1 MNRVT
6 LRRLIALSARLLLPL
21 FLLGPATA
29 LAQPRTETIAII
41 GTGNVGSTL
50 GRIWAAAGH
59 RIVYGSRT
67 PETDRV
73 RNLVEETGNGASA
86 TSQADAASQAEIV
99 LIPIPP
105 TAIPDVMAALGD
117 LTGKIVIDPTNWW
130 EFEDGI
136 AVSPRDPR
144 DSLAAQVQALAPG
157 ASVVKAFNTLNYTVM
172 QNPSLSDGPVSVPI
186 AGNDPAAK
194 QRVAR
199 LAVDAG
205 LEPLDVGPL
214 QFAEYLEEMLR
225 LAIGFRELN
234 PGQAFDFYL
243 RLRPN

>member
-1 MNRVT
+1 
-6 LRRLIALSARLLLPL
+6 
-21 FLLGPATA
+21 
-29 LAQPRTETIAII
+29 
-41 GTGNVGSTL
+41 
-50 GRIWAAAGH
+50 
-59 RIVYGSRT
+59 
-67 PETDRV
+67 
-73 RNLVEETGNGASA
+73 
-86 TSQADAASQAEIV
+86 
-99 LIPIPP
+99 
-105 TAIPDVMAALGD
+105 MAPV
-117 LTGKIVIDPTNWW
+117 K
-130 EFEDGI
+130 
-136 AVSPRDPR
+136 R
-144 DSLAAQVQALAPG
+144 ALAPG